1 LLINSHYADIGTG
14 PERFFQSSNG
24 IVGGKIRTARARI
37 DVHKTEFGATNGS
50 CKPRPAVYGDLL
62 PGYRIDPNLAAKKQL
77 VLIADIEVE
86 YPGILQEELALLRNK
101 DLERGQIKWFKIYFS
116 IGEISVA
123 CQV

>member
-1 LLINSHYADIGTG
+1 
-14 PERFFQSSNG
+14 
-24 IVGGKIRTARARI
+24 
-37 DVHKTEFGATNGS
+37 
-50 CKPRPAVYGDLL
+50 L

-123 CQV
+123 RQV